1 MANRWFVMS
10 MVAIVA
16 VVLAVAGGTV
26 WFVTRTSPVAAAGTP
41 LTTPQSGPTP
51 TTSTSAAEPSPTPTA
66 VESSTA
72 PTSTAPTSTAPST
85 SPAPGPATASTPPK
99 PTSSAPAANCEVPGV
114 VPPGATGLAAAVAAV
129 EAGGTKVALA
139 YVSPDGIVKLG
150 SLGTTAAWS
159 TSKVPL
165 AVAVVRAGGA
175 QSQAS
180 AIRNALRA
188 SDNDAAAQ
196 LWRFLGTDDQAAAKV
211 TAVLRDAGD
220 ATTTVPNRQTY
231 APYSVFGQTMW
242 PVEAQ
247 AAFMRRLPCLAGSSQ
262 AVAEM
267 AQVVSSQRWG
277 LGRLPGAVF
286 KGGWGPGR
294 SGGYEVRQL
303 GWYDSSAGRVFVA
316 VSVRA
321 GSFDAGT
328 AALDRL
334 AAALGR

>member
-1 MANRWFVMS
+1 MGNRWFVMS
-10 MVAIVA
+10 MAAIVA
-16 VVLAVAGGTV
+16 VVLAIAGGTV
-26 WFVTRTSPVAAAGTP
+26 WFVTRSTPVAAAGTAAA
-41 LTTPQSGPTP
+41 TPQNVPTP
-51 TTSTSAAEPSPTPTA
+51 ITSTSAAEPSPTPTEVQSA
-66 VESSTA
+66 TA
-72 PTSTAPTSTAPST
+72 PASIAPST
-85 SPAPGPATASTPPK
+85 PPASGPATVSTPPK

-114 VPPGATGLAAAVAAV
+114 VPPGAAGLAAAVAAV

-150 SLGTTAAWS
+150 SSGTTAAWS

-247 AAFMRRLPCLAGSSQ
+247 AAFVRRLPCLAGSSQ
-262 AVAEM
+262 VVAEM
-267 AQVVSSQRWG
+267 SQVVSSQRWG

-321 GSFDAGT
+321 GSFDSGT